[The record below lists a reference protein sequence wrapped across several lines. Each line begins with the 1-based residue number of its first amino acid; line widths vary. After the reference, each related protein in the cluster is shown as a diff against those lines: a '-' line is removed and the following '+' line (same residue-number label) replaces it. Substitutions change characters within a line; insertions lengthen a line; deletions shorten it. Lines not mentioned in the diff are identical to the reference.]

1 MPRVLALLFVLS
13 IAGCSSPTSPD
24 AVLGKP
30 FELKTGATSEL
41 PDGSQL
47 TFSRVVSDSRC
58 PIDAICISAGDAE
71 ISVQLRAPQGQVET
85 RALHTQPSGSQIS
98 YGSYTIALTELT
110 PYPQASRPTPVTE
123 HIATFLVTL
132 R

>member
-1 MPRVLALLFVLS
+1 MVRVIVLLAALAA
-13 IAGCSSPTSPD
+13 AGCSSPTAPD

-30 FELKTGATSEL
+30 FSLKTGATAEL

-47 TFSRVVSDSRC
+47 TFARVVNDSRC
-58 PIDAICISAGDAE
+58 PIDAICITAGDAE
-71 ISVQLRAPQGQVET
+71 ISVQLRPPSGQVES
-85 RALHTQPSGSQIS
+85 RAMHTQPSGSQIS

-123 HIATFLVTL
+123 HVATFVVTV

>member
-1 MPRVLALLFVLS
+1 MVRVIALLAALA
-13 IAGCSSPTSPD
+13 AGCSSPTSPD

-41 PDGSQL
+41 PDGSRL
-47 TFSRVVSDSRC
+47 TFARVVSDSRC
-58 PIDAICISAGDAE
+58 PIDAICVSAGDAE
-71 ISVQLRAPQGQVET
+71 ISIQLSPPKGQTES
-85 RALHTQPSGSQIS
+85 RSLHTQPSGSQIS
-98 YGSYTIALTELT
+98 YGSYTIALTELA